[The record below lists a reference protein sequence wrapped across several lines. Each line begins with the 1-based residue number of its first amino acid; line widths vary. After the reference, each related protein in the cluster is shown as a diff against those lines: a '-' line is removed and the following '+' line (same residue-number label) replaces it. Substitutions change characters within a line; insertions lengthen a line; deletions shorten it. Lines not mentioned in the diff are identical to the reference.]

1 MRMAGG
7 YLGGSGVAEWRLEG
21 GWKRLE
27 MGLLV
32 AGRV

>member
-7 YLGGSGVAEWRLEG
+7 YLGGSGVADWWLERGWR
-21 GWKRLE
+21 WRE